1 MRTIISIFAK
11 KKKKNT
17 YGMCDRALNA
27 LMFIGCLLNG
37 KKYNL
42 RLGKVIEKEDKYVH
56 EVSRKLPSLHLDSW
70 H

>member
-1 MRTIISIFAK
+1 MF
-11 KKKKNT
+11 
-17 YGMCDRALNA
+17 DRALNA

-42 RLGKVIEKEDKYVH
+42 RLGKVLEKEDKYVH